1 MSTKKSQ
8 LVEVWWSARA
18 KNHRSKLLFLHARKA
33 SFYDCSKIRFSQGP
47 LALGYSFLTKKGS
60 LPDARKFIK
69 QIISTTLK
77 LFLWKL
83 LDWFSQDAM
92 QTILSSVRLS
102 SLDVR
107 KSGYDVNPSAM
118 WYMFLCMSYTNLRE
132 FVSVLLVYSI
142 YGTLIK
148 WTSWVVKIVTWIQK

>member
-1 MSTKKSQ
+1 M
-8 LVEVWWSARA
+8 
-18 KNHRSKLLFLHARKA
+18 
-33 SFYDCSKIRFSQGP
+33 
-47 LALGYSFLTKKGS
+47 
-60 LPDARKFIK
+60 
-69 QIISTTLK
+69 K
-77 LFLWKL
+77 LFLTDLAKT
-83 LDWFSQDAM
+83 M

-102 SLDVR
+102 SLDGR

-148 WTSWVVKIVTWIQK
+148 HQVNKLSCKNCNLNSKVVVLTDAFTRRAPNKNNVSRF

>member
-1 MSTKKSQ
+1 MLEKIPSMIVQ
-8 LVEVWWSARA
+8 RLDLVRG
-18 KNHRSKLLFLHARKA
+18 LLL
-33 SFYDCSKIRFSQGP
+33 SVTLSWQ
-47 LALGYSFLTKKGS
+47 KKGS
-60 LPDARKFIK
+60 FPDESKFIK

-132 FVSVLLVYSI
+132 FESVLLVYSI

-148 WTSWVVKIVTWIQK
+148 WTSWVVKIVTWIQKYWYWLMPSQEERRIKITWF